1 MGHCPNIKHNTIK
14 LLEGNME
21 ENLGDLRFGD
31 EFSDT
36 FLKVQ
41 PMKEKC
47 AKFDLIKI
55 KNI

>member
-1 MGHCPNIKHNTIK
+1 MDHCPNIKHNTIK
-14 LLEGNME
+14 LLEENME
-21 ENLGDLRFGD
+21 ENLGDLWFGD
-31 EFSDT
+31 EFSHT
-36 FLKVQ
+36 ILKAQ